1 VVTMVKLN
9 SQLPIVRPTM
19 EGGSD
24 GRIKNNTGNNNY
36 DNKKNKI
43 RDNNNPMGMGSPQQ
57 LFLNPRLLLL
67 VACLWPMVV
76 IALFAASA
84 PGQQDSSSSRSAV
97 SDPAAALSGGAAAVE
112 ESSSVAAGTTNKS
125 GGFNLRNV
133 LDRVDVMGYG
143 PTHPRVAFVVVG
155 EDRNAL
161 IQSIESIFSNTD
173 MKRIFIIVA
182 VLDGHVEDPKLVKK
196 LHKIENGSVPHWHG
210 LKSHVHLKG
219 GDIQNLGDVDDDEED
234 ATGGV
239 VVCAGRWR
247 TVSRVW
253 CHDGRAVSFGEV
265 AVV

>member
-1 VVTMVKLN
+1 MKLN

-24 GRIKNNTGNNNY
+24 GRINNNTGNSNNY
-36 DNKKNKI
+36 GNKKNKI

-97 SDPAAALSGGAAAVE
+97 SDPAAALSGGAAAFE
-112 ESSSVAAGTTNKS
+112 ESSSIAAGTTTNKS

-196 LHKIENGSVPHWHG
+196 LHKIENGS
-210 LKSHVHLKG
+210 K
-219 GDIQNLGDVDDDEED
+219 
-234 ATGGV
+234 
-239 VVCAGRWR
+239 
-247 TVSRVW
+247 
-253 CHDGRAVSFGEV
+253 
-265 AVV
+265 

>member
-1 VVTMVKLN
+1 MKLN

-43 RDNNNPMGMGSPQQ
+43 RDNKNPMGMGSPQQ

-84 PGQQDSSSSRSAV
+84 PGQQDSSSSSRSAV
-97 SDPAAALSGGAAAVE
+97 SDPAAALSGGAAAAFE
-112 ESSSVAAGTTNKS
+112 ESSSIAAGTTTNKS

-196 LHKIENGSVPHWHG
+196 LHKIENGS
-210 LKSHVHLKG
+210 K
-219 GDIQNLGDVDDDEED
+219 
-234 ATGGV
+234 
-239 VVCAGRWR
+239 
-247 TVSRVW
+247 
-253 CHDGRAVSFGEV
+253 
-265 AVV
+265 

>member
-1 VVTMVKLN
+1 MKLN

-24 GRIKNNTGNNNY
+24 GRTNNNTGNNNY
-36 DNKKNKI
+36 GNKKNKI
-43 RDNNNPMGMGSPQQ
+43 RDNNNNPMGMGSPQQ

-84 PGQQDSSSSRSAV
+84 PGQQDSSSSSRSAV
-97 SDPAAALSGGAAAVE
+97 SDPAAALSGGAAAFE
-112 ESSSVAAGTTNKS
+112 ESSSSVAAGTTNKS

-196 LHKIENGSVPHWHG
+196 LHKIENGS
-210 LKSHVHLKG
+210 K
-219 GDIQNLGDVDDDEED
+219 
-234 ATGGV
+234 
-239 VVCAGRWR
+239 
-247 TVSRVW
+247 
-253 CHDGRAVSFGEV
+253 
-265 AVV
+265 

>member
-1 VVTMVKLN
+1 MKLN

-24 GRIKNNTGNNNY
+24 GRINNNTGNNNY
-36 DNKKNKI
+36 GNKKTKI
-43 RDNNNPMGMGSPQQ
+43 RDNNNPMMGMGSPQQ

-97 SDPAAALSGGAAAVE
+97 SDPAAALSGGAAAFE
-112 ESSSVAAGTTNKS
+112 ESSSIAAGTTTNKS

-182 VLDGHVEDPKLVKK
+182 VLDGHVEDTKLVRK
-196 LHKIENGSVPHWHG
+196 LHKIENGS
-210 LKSHVHLKG
+210 K
-219 GDIQNLGDVDDDEED
+219 
-234 ATGGV
+234 
-239 VVCAGRWR
+239 
-247 TVSRVW
+247 
-253 CHDGRAVSFGEV
+253 
-265 AVV
+265 